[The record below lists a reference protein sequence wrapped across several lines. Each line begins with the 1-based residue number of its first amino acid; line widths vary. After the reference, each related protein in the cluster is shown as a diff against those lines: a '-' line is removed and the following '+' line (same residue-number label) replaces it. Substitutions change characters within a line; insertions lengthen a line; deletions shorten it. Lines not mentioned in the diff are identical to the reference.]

1 MKTDFL
7 LPFFISPLS
16 LDLFLKKIIN
26 YKNRKIPFCGQSCV
40 PYSFFVDGTGTHPTL
55 KDICVFGF
63 RRFPEVPFFFSLSRF
78 SLGSPSLCGVSGIT
92 TDNYGSLW
100 GCCSLAS
107 PDFSF
112 KKRKKVKQK

>member
-7 LPFFISPLS
+7 LPFFISPHS

-63 RRFPEVPFFFSLSRF
+63 RRFPEVPFFFLSLSFHSGARRYVEYQV
-78 SLGSPSLCGVSGIT
+78 SRQTTTVLYGAVVLSPLQT
-92 TDNYGSLW
+92 FL
-100 GCCSLAS
+100 L
-107 PDFSF
+107 
-112 KKRKKVKQK
+112 KKEKK